1 MTSYMCTDLSLLIK
15 SLTVTFMII
24 GLITVAAVS
33 ARQKS
38 TNWLLYAADQPRLA
52 GLCACQTLG

>member
-1 MTSYMCTDLSLLIK
+1 MTTYMCTDWSLLAK
-15 SLTVTFMII
+15 SLTITLMII

-38 TNWLLYAADQPRLA
+38 TNWLLHAADQPRVA
-52 GLCACQTLG
+52 GFCACQAPG